1 MSKIITFNSY
11 VYLIG
16 YGDRIKIGKSNNP
29 EMRLMSLQTGIPEH
43 LKIIGLLG
51 CNSEEEAFKLEKLLH
66 KEYAER
72 NIMREW
78 FDLNISECNYILDN
92 YGVACINLP
101 VKEMFSAMKEL
112 SNGAYRLLTY
122 YYSRRDG
129 WTFID
134 ENIAK
139 AIDSTVRQV
148 KKYRKELID
157 TKYLLIQKGS
167 LDVYFVGKL
176 TVYKYLNDIVDI
188 DDEPMEPIITKG
200 E

>member
-1 MSKIITFNSY
+1 MY
-11 VYLIG
+11 
-16 YGDRIKIGKSNNP
+16 NNINNIHLGGHILANKAILKKT
-29 EMRLMSLQTGIPEH
+29 EVKYMMRMPQ
-43 LKIIGLLG
+43 
-51 CNSEEEAFKLEKLLH
+51 SEVTE
-66 KEYAER
+66 
-72 NIMREW
+72 
-78 FDLNISECNYILDN
+78 
-92 YGVACINLP
+92 
-101 VKEMFSAMKEL
+101 AMKEL

-157 TKYLLIQKGS
+157 TQYLLIQKGS

-176 TVYKYLNDIVDI
+176 TVYKYLNDIVEV
-188 DDEPMEPIITKG
+188 DDEPMEPIITSGKK
-200 E
+200 